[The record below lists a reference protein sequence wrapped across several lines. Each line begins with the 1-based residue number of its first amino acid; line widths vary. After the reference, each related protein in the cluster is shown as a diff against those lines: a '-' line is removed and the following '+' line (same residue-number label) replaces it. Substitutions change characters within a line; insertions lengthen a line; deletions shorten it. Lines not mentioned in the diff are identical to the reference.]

1 MPVSKVYK
9 HTDTNDT
16 KCKIL
21 DKSEIHVGDEFHYLH
36 VFICLVFHEDLKK
49 FINEY
54 YRKFPSMYKF
64 IELMSTTNMKD
75 LRKLAEFATI
85 IIEKFQ

>member
-21 DKSEIHVGDEFHYLH
+21 DKSEIHVGDEFYYLH
-36 VFICLVFHEDLKK
+36 VFICLVFHGDLKK

-54 YRKFPSMYKF
+54 YRKFQ
-64 IELMSTTNMKD
+64 LC
-75 LRKLAEFATI
+75 TI
-85 IIEKFQ
+85 CQSLKYVQIY